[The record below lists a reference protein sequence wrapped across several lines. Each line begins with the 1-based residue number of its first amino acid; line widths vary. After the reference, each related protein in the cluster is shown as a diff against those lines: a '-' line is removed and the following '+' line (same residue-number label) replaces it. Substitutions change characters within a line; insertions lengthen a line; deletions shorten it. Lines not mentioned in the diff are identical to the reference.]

1 MLNFTLIQALLGLE
15 FLYFLFVAAL
25 EQQPHLNRS
34 RSKRGVKKKVASA
47 TISDFTVFKFVVQG
61 FHVMITPFCRKAMI
75 FFIYLP
81 GAYPTTFKDGT
92 KTQHFNVILQLS
104 AIVIQ
109 YSLKKIFFLSF
120 ISQKV
125 PSWQFISKNVLL
137 KLLST
142 NMIFDIILCISKQ
155 RC

>member
-1 MLNFTLIQALLGLE
+1 MLNFTLFQAIFGLE

-109 YSLKKIFFLSF
+109 YSLKKFFF
-120 ISQKV
+120 C
-125 PSWQFISKNVLL
+125 LL
-137 KLLST
+137 FHKKCHHGNLLAK
-142 NMIFDIILCISKQ
+142 MFY
-155 RC
+155 